1 MRLDKFISQASP
13 LSRKL
18 ARRALLA
25 GRVGLEGQV
34 CKQAS
39 RTVDPGQEITLDG
52 KPLDLPQVRYLML
65 HKPAGYLCAR
75 QDPHQPCVTDLLPPE
90 LINTG
95 LQLVGRLDKDTTGL
109 LLLTDDGQWNHR
121 ITAPGRLCPKVYWL
135 ETAEPISPD
144 TALAYRH
151 GLLLKGEP
159 KPTQPA
165 DFEPLSSHSA
175 RLTLYEGRYHQVK
188 RMLAA
193 LGNRVTRL
201 HRESVAG
208 IGLDPAL
215 APGECRALTP
225 DEIARV

>member
-1 MRLDKFISQASP
+1 MRLDKFISQTSP

-25 GRVGLEGQV
+25 GRVALDGQV

-39 RTVDPGQEITLDG
+39 RSVQERQQITLDG
-52 KPLDLPQVRYLML
+52 EPLALPRPHYLML

-75 QDPHQPCVTDLLPPE
+75 QDPHQPCVIDLLPHE
-90 LINTG
+90 RLYTG

-121 ITAPGRLCPKVYWL
+121 ITAPGRQCPKVYWL
-135 ETAEPISPD
+135 ETAEPISPK
-144 TALAYRH
+144 TATACRR
-151 GLLLKGEP
+151 GLLLKDDP
-159 KPTQPA
+159 KPTRPA
-165 DFEPLSSHSA
+165 DFEQLGSHTA

-193 LGNRVTRL
+193 LGNHVTRL

-208 IGLDPAL
+208 IHLDPAL
-215 APGECRALTP
+215 AEGEYRALTP
-225 DEIARV
+225 QEVARV

>member
-25 GRVGLEGQV
+25 GRVTLEGQV
-34 CKQAS
+34 CKKAS
-39 RTVDPGQEITLDG
+39 QPLDERPQITLDG
-52 KPLDLPQVRYLML
+52 KPLNLPQARYLML
-65 HKPAGYLCAR
+65 HKPNGYLCAR
-75 QDPHQPCVTDLLPPE
+75 QDPHQPCVTDLLAPE
-90 LINTG
+90 LTTAG

-121 ITAPGRLCPKVYWL
+121 ITAPGRRCPKVYWL
-135 ETAEPISPD
+135 ETADPLSPEMAR
-144 TALAYRH
+144 TLRQ
-151 GLLLKGEP
+151 GLLLKDDP
-159 KPTQPA
+159 KPTRPA

-193 LGNRVTRL
+193 LGNRVIRL

-208 IGLDPAL
+208 IHLDPAL
-215 APGECRALTP
+215 APGECRALTQA
-225 DEIARV
+225 EVARV

>member
-1 MRLDKFISQASP
+1 MRLDKFISHTSP

-25 GRVGLEGQV
+25 GRVTLEGQV
-34 CKQAS
+34 CKKAS
-39 RTVDPGQEITLDG
+39 QSVQEWQHITLDG
-52 KPLDLPQVRYLML
+52 EPLALLQPRYLML
-65 HKPAGYLCAR
+65 HKPPGYLCAR
-75 QDPHQPCVTDLLPPE
+75 QDAHHPCVIDLLPSEQPKAD
-90 LINTG
+90 

-109 LLLTDDGQWNHR
+109 LLLTDDGQWNHAL
-121 ITAPGRLCPKVYWL
+121 TAPGRQCPKIYWL

-144 TALAYRH
+144 TAPACHH
-151 GLLLKGEP
+151 GLLLEDDP
-159 KPTQPA
+159 RPTRPA
-165 DFEPLSSHSA
+165 DFEQLGSHTA

-208 IGLDPAL
+208 IHLDPAL

-225 DEIARV
+225 EEVTRV